1 MIKVVNKKTYD
12 GPGEYVGRPSPL
24 GNPFPISIG
33 RRECIEKFRDWLYGQ
48 ERTSAAWQEV
58 SRLVRLYKAQGYL
71 VLICWCAP
79 LACHADVIAEAVL
92 EIVESGEKEP
102 ERGLPSHL
110 EP

>member
-12 GPGEYVGRPSPL
+12 GPGEYVRRPSSL

-33 RRECIEKFRDWLYGQ
+33 RQECIEKFRGWLYRQ
-48 ERTSAAWQEV
+48 ERTSTAWQEV
-58 SRLVRLYKAQGYL
+58 YRLVRLYKVQGYL